1 MVSVPLL
8 RLLSTPWLGFR
19 VESGVEPLSRLALES
34 GVAELIEATL
44 PSAGSGLAALWL
56 EESGWRW
63 LSK

>member
-8 RLLSTPWLGFR
+8 RLLSTAWLGFR

-44 PSAGSGLAALWL
+44 PSAGSGLAAL
-56 EESGWRW
+56 
-63 LSK
+63 